1 MIRVY
6 RRGSLFKTNYN
17 HWALKSCKVNLLEKF
32 IVSKLIFSSQLI
44 YPFFLAQVCVFQ
56 WKLKKFKMFVTPF
69 LLNFKIGMF
78 FLTKKYFLHL
88 HRSKKKKNMTEK
100 NKKKYTKRKS
110 RLAWK
115 RRNVKKRT
123 ISNHVFLN
131 RSSFR
136 ISKNLRTS
144 RIYNTPKINVAK
156 LKQLTLKK
164 KLSK

>member
-1 MIRVY
+1 MIRRYGRKGV
-6 RRGSLFKTNYN
+6 FKTNFNY
-17 HWALKSCKVNLLEKF
+17 WGLKSCKINLLEKF
-32 IVSKLIFSSQLI
+32 IVSKLVFSSQLI

-56 WKLKKFKMFVTPF
+56 WKLKKFKTFVTPF

-131 RSSFR
+131 RGSFR
-136 ISKNLRTS
+136 ISKNLKSS
-144 RIYNTPKINVAK
+144 RIYNTPKVNIFK
-156 LKQLTLKK
+156 LKQSSLKK

>member
-1 MIRVY
+1 MINRY
-6 RRGSLFKTNYN
+6 RRSNLFKTNFNY
-17 HWALKSCKVNLLEKF
+17 WGLKSCKVNLLEKF
-32 IVSKLIFSSQLI
+32 IVSKLIFSSQQI
-44 YPFFLAQVCVFQ
+44 YPFFLAQVCIFQ
-56 WKLKKFKMFVTPF
+56 WKLKKFKTFVTPF

-88 HRSKKKKNMTEK
+88 YRSKKKKNMTEK
-100 NKKKYTKRKS
+100 NKKKFTKRKS

-123 ISNHVFLN
+123 ISNHIFLHK
-131 RSSFR
+131 SSFR

-144 RIYNTPKINVAK
+144 RIYNTPKVNITK
-156 LKQLTLKK
+156 LKQVGLKK